1 MGTQESFCKVSD
13 QLDTWLNNYGLISRH
28 NSSINCVNNCT
39 LIFKRHQPRL
49 FLKALLVVHRLQN
62 GTSED
67 NIKLY
72 LSDNDIEAKGVTK
85 VSNIEAK
92 YASFKVEVK
101 MSSMDTLLAADF
113 WPTGVCVRRFYQ
125 SRNTQP

>member
-1 MGTQESFCKVSD
+1 MKLKKITGSRPSAYRDGFEYPASQRRKTRRQITITGTRD
-13 QLDTWLNNYGLISRH
+13 AGSRIKGAPEP
-28 NSSINCVNNCT
+28 SRY
-39 LIFKRHQPRL
+39 IF
-49 FLKALLVVHRLQN
+49 VHRLQN
-62 GTSED
+62 GTSEE